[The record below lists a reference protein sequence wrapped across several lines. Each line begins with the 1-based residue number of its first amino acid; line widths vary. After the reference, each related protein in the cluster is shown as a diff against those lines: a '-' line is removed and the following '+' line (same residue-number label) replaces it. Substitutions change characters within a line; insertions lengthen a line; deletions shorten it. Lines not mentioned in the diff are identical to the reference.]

1 MSYKGIGYWF
11 SLYSPGFLI
20 LISIVMKKIH
30 LEGIPST
37 LSVMEWIRSNDCP
50 WVQNLAI
57 YFSRGRRDCTFDMM
71 VSSLDESEMEST
83 LELDPLDTWYDYEG
97 MKRLKC
103 DIPSGMWLF
112 WIDGH
117 YYYATI

>member
-1 MSYKGIGYWF
+1 
-11 SLYSPGFLI
+11 
-20 LISIVMKKIH
+20 MKKIH

-37 LSVMEWIRSNDCP
+37 LSAMEWIRANGCP

-71 VSSLDESEMEST
+71 ISSLNEVDVEDEFEFN
-83 LELDPLDTWYDYEG
+83 PLDTWFDYEG

-103 DIPSGMWLF
+103 DIPNMWLF
-112 WIDGH
+112 YIDGH

>member
-1 MSYKGIGYWF
+1 
-11 SLYSPGFLI
+11 
-20 LISIVMKKIH
+20 MKKIH

-37 LSVMEWIRSNDCP
+37 LSAMEWIRANGCP

-71 VSSLDESEMEST
+71 ISSLNEEDVEDEFEFNS
-83 LELDPLDTWYDYEG
+83 LDTWFDYEG

-103 DIPSGMWLF
+103 DIPDMWLF
-112 WIDGH
+112 YIDGH

>member
-1 MSYKGIGYWF
+1 
-11 SLYSPGFLI
+11 
-20 LISIVMKKIH
+20 MKEIH
-30 LEGIPST
+30 LEGVPST
-37 LSVMEWIRSNDCP
+37 LSVMEWIRDNGCP
-50 WVQNLAI
+50 WVSHLAV

-71 VSSLDESEMEST
+71 VSSLDESEMELT

-97 MKRLKC
+97 MKRLAC